1 MTSKFH
7 LLNLSI
13 AFMLVVT
20 LASAFVVV
28 ATRGRGAIDLGTLGQ
43 KREMKA
49 QSRQILVIGKEHLIE
64 RERDGKNEGKEDEFP
79 KEQRTV
85 PDPMHRFSS
94 WLCLSQD
101 GKPLGLY

>member
-13 AFMLVVT
+13 AFMSVVA
-20 LASAFVVV
+20 LASAFVWQ
-28 ATRGRGAIDLGTLGQ
+28 RLGAGVIDLGTLGQ

-49 QSRQILVIGKEHLIE
+49 QSRQILVIGKEHLLE
-64 RERDGKNEGKEDEFP
+64 REREGKNEGKEDEFP

-85 PDPMHRFSS
+85 PDPMYRFSS

-101 GKPLGLY
+101 GKPLGLH